1 MGILSKKWLIV
12 SLITV
17 LTGLYLNSLIPNQGT
32 YASEKPLD
40 ETVFSLHADN
50 EPMSNV
56 LEKISKD
63 SGYKIVIKPDI
74 EDVPV
79 NIQLSDVTLHEAIR
93 RIFQNYNHV
102 EIWDDVE
109 KKLEL
114 YIWGAKGAPVSISG
128 KKRKFVPTTKTF
140 K

>member
-40 ETVFSLHADN
+40 ETVFSLQADN

-56 LEKISKD
+56 LGKIAKD
-63 SGYKIVIKPDI
+63 SGYKIIIKTDI
-74 EDVPV
+74 EDVSV
-79 NIQLSDVTLHEAIR
+79 NIQLSDVTLQVAIR

-102 EIWDDVE
+102 AIWDDVE
-109 KKLEL
+109 KKIEL

>member
-1 MGILSKKWLIV
+1 MKVFSDRWPTVNLSLALVGLGFLIGFIFHQAFATE
-12 SLITV
+12 LQP
-17 LTGLYLNSLIPNQGT
+17 GEG
-32 YASEKPLD
+32 
-40 ETVFSLHADN
+40 VFSLHANN
-50 EPMSNV
+50 EPLSNV

-63 SGYKIVIKPDI
+63 SGYKIVIKTGI

-79 NIQLSDVTLHEAIR
+79 SIQLSDVTLHEAIR

>member
-1 MGILSKKWLIV
+1 MRILSDKWLIV

-17 LTGLYLNSLIPNQGT
+17 LTGLNSLISNQCT

-40 ETVFSLHADN
+40 ENVFSLQADN

-56 LEKISKD
+56 LEKISKAT
-63 SGYKIVIKPDI
+63 GYKIVLKTDI
-74 EDVPV
+74 EDAHVSIELT
-79 NIQLSDVTLHEAIR
+79 NVTLHGAIR